1 LGGILENTSE
11 IGRINDQIQVMKAAA
26 ETLKEI
32 GKDFP
37 ALRCNLHRISASL
50 HMLEINVSDL
60 VNLDRR

>member
-1 LGGILENTSE
+1 MEASNQLRDMNEKI
-11 IGRINDQIQVMKAAA
+11 QIMKAAA

-60 VNLDRR
+60 VNLDRS